1 MSKDD
6 GKKQEEKEVTNS
18 SPFKAFLKKH
28 RDSIKDFTEI
38 IVFLGVAIL
47 LVFSFNW
54 ILGAILHTDTPLV
67 VVTSESMEP
76 TYYGSNRDDFGGQF
90 DIRKDMLIVRGVDPS
105 EIKVGD
111 VIVFYRINAS
121 NPTELDYVREPIVHR
136 VNRVYYDNVT
146 DEYWFTTKG
155 DNPDTNDDYVRS
167 GDIIELTIH
176 ESRLIG
182 KIIGRI
188 PYLGGIISYFKSTTG
203 RIVLIVIVAAIL
215 LLTFVLG
222 SFTGKGKDKD
232 VFDDETDTT
241 QNNSSQIDDSSEG
254 KASFKEKCKVFTN
267 KLKKRKNIIIPA
279 VILGIIVFIPIVDS
293 LSAQW
298 GTHFG
303 VTDIALDGADSYT
316 VEGGSMVFIFADV
329 TINSPGHWHQK
340 FNGFS
345 LQIFN
350 TTTGEV
356 IGGNNWTIVYNFEG
370 SKTFST
376 GAWVN
381 PADVVEGLDYNMTV
395 TAHLQNKLGRAWT
408 DVYSV
413 IFTLTMRL

>member
-6 GKKQEEKEVTNS
+6 GKKQEEKDVTKS

-38 IVFLGVAIL
+38 IVFLGIAIL

-76 TYYGSNRDDFGGQF
+76 TYYGSNRDNFGGEL
-90 DIRKDMLIVRGVDPS
+90 DIRKDMLIVKGVNPS
-105 EIKVGD
+105 EIRVGD

-121 NPTELDYVREPIVHR
+121 NPSQLDYVREPIVHR
-136 VNRVYYDNVT
+136 VNRVYLDNIT
-146 DEYWFTTKG
+146 GEYWFTTKG
-155 DNPDTNDDYVRS
+155 DNPDTNDEYIRT

-182 KIIGRI
+182 KIVGRI
-188 PYLGGIISYFKSTTG
+188 PYLGGIISYFKTSTG
-203 RIVLIVIVAAIL
+203 RIVLIVVIAAIL

-232 VFDDETDTT
+232 VFDDEPNATSN
-241 QNNSSQIDDSSEG
+241 NNSSTIDDSEA
-254 KASFKEKCKVFTN
+254 KPSFKEKFKLFTN
-267 KLKKRKNIIIPA
+267 KLKKRKNIIIPS
-279 VILGIIVFIPIVDS
+279 VILGIIIFIPIVDS

-303 VTDIALDGADSYT
+303 VTDVDFDGGDTYT
-316 VEGGSMVFIFADV
+316 VEGGSMVFIFADI

-345 LQIFN
+345 LQIYN
-350 TTTGEV
+350 ITTGEI
-356 IGGNNWTIVYNFEG
+356 IGSINWTIVYNFEG
-370 SKTFST
+370 SKTVST

-395 TAHLQNKLGRAWT
+395 TAHLQNKLGKTWS
-408 DVYSV
+408 DIYSV
-413 IFTLTMRL
+413 IFTLTMRP